1 MNPNEILAALELK
14 FAGRRKDGL
23 EQLAQVLAIQFD
35 TVEKAK
41 EAIDA
46 MSEQRVDDFIKEYRK
61 RVDAEITKSNKTA
74 EDNLRKK
81 YDFVEKKVDSND
93 PPKLDEPPADPNVK
107 ALMESV
113 KTLQSTVD
121 SLKSDKAQAARRA
134 QLEKVFA
141 ADTPEN
147 YKKAILGGF
156 DARTFESDEEFN
168 SYLES
173 TRTDAQ
179 AFMQELADK
188 GLSAHTK
195 PALGAVNEDGVS
207 AEVKAYV
214 ETQKKIQESGQSSP
228 LGGKQL

>member
-61 RVDAEITKSNKTA
+61 KVDAEISKSNKTA

-81 YDFVEKKVDSND
+81 YDFVEKKTPEE
-93 PPKLDEPPADPNVK
+93 PPKLGDEPPADDTPAWAKKLIDEV
-107 ALMESV
+107 
-113 KTLQSTVD
+113 T
-121 SLKSDKAQAARRA
+121 SLKSEKATTARRA

-141 ADTPEN
+141 EDTPES

-168 SYLES
+168 SFLES

-188 GLSAHTK
+188 GLSAHSK
-195 PALGAVNEDGVS
+195 PTLGAVNEDGVS
-207 AEVKAYV
+207 AEVKTYV
-214 ETQKKIQESGQSSP
+214 ETQKKAAESGQTSP
-228 LGGKQL
+228 LGGKKL

>member
-35 TVEKAK
+35 TIEDAK
-41 EAIDA
+41 KAIDA

-61 RVDAEITKSNKTA
+61 KVDAEITKSNKTA

-81 YDFVEKKVDSND
+81 YDFVEKGE
-93 PPKLDEPPADPNVK
+93 PKPNPKPQPNPDEPPAEPPK
-107 ALMESV
+107 WAQ
-113 KTLQSTVD
+113 TLIEEVS
-121 SLKSDKAQAARRA
+121 SLKSEKATAARRA
-134 QLEKVFA
+134 MLEKVFA
-141 ADTPEN
+141 KDTPES

-156 DARTFESDEEFN
+156 EARTFESDEEFN

-179 AFMQELADK
+179 AFMQELADN
-188 GLSAHTK
+188 GLLAHSK
-195 PALGAVNEDGVS
+195 PALGAVNENGVS
-207 AEVKAYV
+207 AEVKTYV
-214 ETQKKIQESGQSSP
+214 ENQKKAAESGQTST

>member
-23 EQLAQVLAIQFD
+23 EQLAQVLALQFD
-35 TVEKAK
+35 TIEKAQA
-41 EAIDA
+41 AIDA

-61 RVDAEITKSNKTA
+61 KVDAEILKSNQTTEK
-74 EDNLRKK
+74 NLRNK
-81 YDFVEKKVDSND
+81 YDFVEKKVEKTPSPN
-93 PPKLDEPPADPNVK
+93 PNEPPAEEAPAWAKSLIDEVN
-107 ALMESV
+107 
-113 KTLQSTVD
+113 
-121 SLKSDKAQAARRA
+121 SLKSEKATATRRA
-134 QLEKVFA
+134 ALEKVFA
-141 ADTPEN
+141 NDTPES

-156 DARTFESDEEFN
+156 EARTFKSDEEFN
-168 SYLES
+168 SFLES

-188 GLSAHTK
+188 GLSAHSK

-207 AEVKAYV
+207 QDVKTYV
-214 ETQKKIQESGQSSP
+214 ESKQKAAEEGKSSP